1 MDIPTG
7 VLVPYKIENADVEVF
22 GIEIID
28 DKIVY
33 YMCET
38 TDIFMEANIEGHY
51 CDGERFDYP
60 DSDNE

>member
-7 VLVPYKIENADVEVF
+7 ILIPDRIENGDVEIF
-22 GIEIID
+22 CIEIID

-38 TDIFMEANIEGHY
+38 TGEIECREGSY
-51 CDGERFDYP
+51 CDGEWFDYP
-60 DSDNE
+60 DSDDE